1 MKISELLLERNFNK
15 GMWEL
20 MTTTS
25 DKEAYSQELINLVNT
40 AYANTN
46 YGSFIKSVKEVLP
59 SDWRVLDWDQDP
71 DLDVCIFYR
80 GPRSKEQWRGYKI
93 QGIGH
98 DGSRG
103 SKDRAISKTQE
114 LLSKPGWW
122 LESSDAMRHILKKLN
137 TKAVTDVSTLKKLF
151 NDPNIKMID
160 DDTYTRVLSD
170 GKQVT
175 ETVFGNPI
183 I

>member
-1 MKISELLLERNFNK
+1 MKIAELLLERNLNK

-25 DKEAYSQELINLVNT
+25 DKEAYGDELVNLVKT
-40 AYANTN
+40 AYSNTN
-46 YGSFIKSVKEVLP
+46 YGSFIQSVQQVLP

-71 DLDVCIFYR
+71 DIDVCIFYR
-80 GPRSKEQWRGYKI
+80 GPRAKEVWRGYKI

-98 DGSRG
+98 DGQRN
-103 SKDRAISKTQE
+103 SKDKAIYKTHE

-137 TKAVTDVSTLKKLF
+137 TKSVTDERTLKKLF
-151 NDPNIKMID
+151 NDPNLRMID
-160 DDTYTRVLSD
+160 DDTYTRTLSD
-170 GKQVT
+170 GKKVT